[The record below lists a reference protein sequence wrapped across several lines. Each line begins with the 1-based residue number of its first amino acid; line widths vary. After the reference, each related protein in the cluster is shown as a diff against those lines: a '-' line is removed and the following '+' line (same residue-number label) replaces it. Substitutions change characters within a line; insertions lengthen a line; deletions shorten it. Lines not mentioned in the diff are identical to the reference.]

1 MVAHIIGKDFAIK
14 NTATTDSKKYKIIDD
29 RIITSEFSSCELL
42 IAYTGRASEFCVVG
56 DYLLVNEN
64 FYQILSID
72 VDYIEKTIRLTAEAN
87 LLFWYSQRGTDGNY
101 GAIAYAGRPITYFLE
116 EFTEAPFPYKIK
128 SNEIA
133 AELRTGDTRAS
144 TAKEALENTAAL
156 FGVEI
161 LLSYQLEG
169 ETVAAYFDIKKSG
182 IETNEILTVGK
193 EITAFSKSE
202 SCADI
207 VTSVYLRGKVKPEK
221 VYTSSPQDV
230 PYEVGKVYAV
240 QATVYRVCELV
251 QATNTKTM
259 RERDTVYRFVSGQ
272 TTVGFYFGDP
282 SLASTNASYT
292 AFPIATGWVVTNG
305 YAAEMVNSYLE
316 VEEGHENEDPEE
328 SINHVSVITPLPSY
342 DDGDYFTDVVR
353 LEDRSRLVSRLLW
366 GQYAADGLGV
376 TRLGF
381 GAEIALNHEDIETVL
396 QHEVLTYAI
405 ALLNEHAGTT
415 TTYECECNKRV
426 KFNGFYTLAI
436 PEESVYISARCL
448 EIEESETA
456 GTYRPVFG
464 EYLVKTNAFE
474 VMARN
479 AKGGF

>member
-1 MVAHIIGKDFAIK
+1 MIAYVINKDFSIK
-14 NTATTDSKKYKIIDD
+14 NTAASDNKKYKIIDD
-29 RIITSEFSSCELL
+29 TIITSEFSSCELL

-56 DYLLVNEN
+56 DYLLVNEK

-87 LLFWYSQRGTDGNY
+87 LLFWYSQRGTDGNF

-133 AELRTGDTRAS
+133 AELRTGDTTAS
-144 TAKEALENTAAL
+144 TAKEALEKTASL

-182 IETNEILTVGK
+182 INTNEILTVGK

-240 QATVYRVCELV
+240 QATVYRVCELA
-251 QATNTKTM
+251 QATNPETM
-259 RERDTVYRFVSGQ
+259 TERDTVYRLVVSGSL
-272 TTVGFYFGDP
+272 VGYYFGDP
-282 SLASTNASYT
+282 VLASNHAAHT
-292 AFPIATGWVVTNG
+292 AFTAATGWQVTNG
-305 YAAEMVNSYLE
+305 YAAEMTNSYLK
-316 VEEGHENEDPEE
+316 VDEGHENENPEE
-328 SINHVSVITPLPSY
+328 SINHVSVITQLPAY
-342 DDGDYFTDVVR
+342 DNGDYFTDVIR

-366 GQYAADGLGV
+366 GQYAADGEGV
-376 TRLGF
+376 TKVGF
-381 GAEIALNHEDIETVL
+381 GAEIALNPGDVETVL
-396 QHEVLTYAI
+396 QHELLTYAM
-405 ALLNEHAGTT
+405 AYLEEHKGTT
-415 TTYECECNKRV
+415 TTYDCECNKRV

-464 EYLVKTNAFE
+464 EYLVKSNAFE